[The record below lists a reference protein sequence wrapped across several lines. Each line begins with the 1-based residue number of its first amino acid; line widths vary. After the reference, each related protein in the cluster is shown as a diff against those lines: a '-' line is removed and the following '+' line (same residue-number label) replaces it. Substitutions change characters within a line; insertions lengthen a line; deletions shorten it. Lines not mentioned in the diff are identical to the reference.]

1 MSYNRKINIKK
12 DFSEVNE
19 FTNVI
24 VPMIKNAFN
33 KDDAKKLEDYTHK
46 IFFNQW
52 KK

>member
-1 MSYNRKINIKK
+1 MSYNRKFNIKK

-19 FTNVI
+19 FENVI
-24 VPMIKNAFN
+24 IPMIKNSCN
-33 KDDAKKLEDYTHK
+33 IDAKKLEDYARK